1 MFIYFDMNLSKEY
14 KWDRYGKNPTYLSD
28 TIALAKRVA
37 EANGITILTAE
48 KHKNGLA
55 FGLTITTACGC
66 YTGAF
71 LSDEWLDLT

>member
-1 MFIYFDMNLSKEY
+1 MFIYFDMKLAKDYE
-14 KWDRYGKNPTYLSD
+14 WDRCGKNQTYLSD

-48 KHKNGLA
+48 KHKKGLA

-66 YTGAF
+66 YTNAF
-71 LSDEWLDLT
+71 LSDRWLDLT